1 MAYDSFLK
9 IEGIKGESLD
19 SKHKDEIEV
28 LSFSWGATQ
37 AGAFGGGGG
46 TGKVS
51 AQDFNFVLKI
61 DKSSPLL
68 FKYVAT
74 GAHLKEAVLTL
85 RKAGKDQVDYLKYKF
100 TDILISSFSPSTRA
114 QSTGPAPHLGGGVPG
129 AIGGVIQAT
138 TGAGGDE
145 VAMAGSGLRAAQVE
159 YSVLSADGE
168 WISFNFD
175 FAENRLT

>member
-37 AGAFGGGGG
+37 PGAFGGGG

-51 AQDFNFVLKI
+51 AQDFSFVVKI

-68 FKYVAT
+68 FKYLAT

-85 RKAGKDQVDYLKYKF
+85 RKAGKDQVDFLKYKF

-114 QSTGPAPHLGGGVPG
+114 QSTGPQPHLGGGVPG
-129 AIGGVIQAT
+129 AIGSVVLAT

-145 VAMAGSGLRAAQVE
+145 VAMAGSGLRARAVE
-159 YSVLSADGE
+159 YSVRGANGE
-168 WISFNFD
+168 GSSFNFD
-175 FAENRLT
+175 LADELRG

>member
-37 AGAFGGGGG
+37 PGAFGGGGG

-51 AQDFNFVLKI
+51 AQDFSFVVKI

-68 FKYVAT
+68 FKHLAT
-74 GAHLKEAVLTL
+74 GGQGPGRLPQVQVHGHSHLFV
-85 RKAGKDQVDYLKYKF
+85 QSVDA
-100 TDILISSFSPSTRA
+100 SPVD
-114 QSTGPAPHLGGGVPG
+114 GPPAAPRRGRSRR
-129 AIGGVIQAT
+129 
-138 TGAGGDE
+138 D
-145 VAMAGSGLRAAQVE
+145 R
-159 YSVLSADGE
+159 
-168 WISFNFD
+168 W
-175 FAENRLT
+175 